1 MSSIQDRL
9 REPDWWMSDTL
20 GEEAADHI
28 DTLEARVAELEAWGW
43 EAMAHLSP
51 EGCKAA
57 NAAAL
62 AAKEKDQ

>member
-28 DTLEARVAELEAWGW
+28 DT
-43 EAMAHLSP
+43 
-51 EGCKAA
+51 
-57 NAAAL
+57 
-62 AAKEKDQ
+62 